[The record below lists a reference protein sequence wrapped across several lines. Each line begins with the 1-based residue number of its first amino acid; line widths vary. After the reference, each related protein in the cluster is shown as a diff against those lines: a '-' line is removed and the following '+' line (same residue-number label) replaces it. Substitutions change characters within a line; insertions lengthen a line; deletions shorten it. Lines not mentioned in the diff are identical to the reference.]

1 MLNWGRFGAA
11 RALAAALALS
21 VAAGGFVPA
30 AGAQGAARSDY
41 AFAFRDADI
50 AQVAQEIL
58 GSALGL
64 TYTIDPAVTGK
75 MSFRVDRRM
84 TRAQLLEAFET
95 ALGANDVVMVRQGES
110 LLLTSRAKAAGAGGV
125 RSAGASGAR
134 AGYETV
140 AAPLSFA
147 TPSEV
152 AKLLGAVGPSNVVV
166 SADDK
171 AGVIVL
177 GGTRREIEAALE
189 TIRVFDRS
197 GMEGA
202 RMRWFELRE
211 APAASMATE
220 LNQVLRASGM
230 AGASVVPLRRL
241 NGVVAFARTSEA
253 LDEISRW
260 VARLDVPVR
269 DEAAS
274 LWVYRP
280 RNVSAESLGRTLA
293 SVLPGAEM
301 PGAAQGQGPASQ
313 SGGDT
318 PAPPPAP
325 APPSTQQPASSQGA
339 EGAIRIGVDTE
350 SNSLLIAAPA
360 AQKPQILKVLNEID
374 ITPTQVLIEASILE
388 VTLSDE
394 FRMGVD
400 WSVLAD
406 AGKLRITST
415 GSDTGSVTPTFP
427 GFAVTFIDDDIR
439 AAVDALGGRTLVE
452 VVSAPRIV
460 ALNNR
465 KAHLQI
471 GDEVPVVVQS
481 SQSSSS
487 PDAPQVV
494 EVEYRDTGV
503 ILDVTPRVS
512 GDSIILTI
520 SQEVSSVARTTTS
533 GIDSPTIRQRRMES
547 TLLLRDGGVVALGG
561 LISSSKGSGD
571 SGVPFLKDIPLIGT
585 VFKTQSSDNRRT
597 ELIVLLTARVMRTS
611 EDSERVTNDL
621 IADMNEIKSRDLVK
635 P

>member
-1 MLNWGRFGAA
+1 MVALTSAGLAAPAAFAQSAGA
-11 RALAAALALS
+11 RA
-21 VAAGGFVPA
+21 
-30 AGAQGAARSDY
+30 DY

-50 AQVAQEIL
+50 GQVAQEIL
-58 GSALGL
+58 GSTLGL
-64 TYTIDPAVTGK
+64 TYTIDPTVAGK

-95 ALGANDVVMVRQGES
+95 ALGASDVVMVRQGES
-110 LLLTSRAKAAGAGGV
+110 LLLTGRSKAAGAGGV

-152 AKLLGAVGPSNVVV
+152 AKLLGSVGPANVVV

-189 TIRVFDRS
+189 TIRVFDR
-197 GMEGA
+197 GGLEGA
-202 RMRWFELRE
+202 RIRWFELNQ
-211 APAASMATE
+211 ASATAMAAD
-220 LNQVLRASGM
+220 LNQILQASGV

-241 NGVVAFARTSEA
+241 NGVVAFARTPEA
-253 LDEISRW
+253 LEEIGRW
-260 VARLDVPVR
+260 ISRLDVPTR

-301 PGAAQGQGPASQ
+301 PAAQTPVASGPGAGGVGAAT
-313 SGGDT
+313 GGRPPT
-318 PAPPPAP
+318 STEAPPPAT
-325 APPSTQQPASSQGA
+325 ATAQP
-339 EGAIRIGVDTE
+339 EGAIRIGVDHE
-350 SNSLLIAAPA
+350 SNSLLISAPA
-360 AQKPQILKVLNEID
+360 AQKPQILGVLREID

-388 VTLSDE
+388 VTLTDE
-394 FRMGVD
+394 FRLGVD
-400 WSVLAD
+400 WSILAS

-415 GSDTGSVTPTFP
+415 DSPTGGVAPTFP
-427 GFAVTFIDDDIR
+427 GFAVSFIDDDIR
-439 AAVDALGGRTLVE
+439 AAVDALGGRTMVE
-452 VVSAPRIV
+452 VVSTPRIV

-465 KAHLQI
+465 VAHLQI
-471 GDEVPVVVQS
+471 GDEVPVVIQT
-481 SQSSSS
+481 SQSTAT
-487 PDAPQVV
+487 PDAPRVV
-494 EVEYRDTGV
+494 DVQYRDTGV

-520 SQEVSSVARTTTS
+520 SQEVSSVAKTTTS

-561 LISSSKGSGD
+561 LINSSRGGGD
-571 SGVPFLKDIPLIGT
+571 SGVPYLKDIPVLGT
-585 VFKTQSSDNRRT
+585 MFKTQNQDSRRT

-611 EDSERVTNDL
+611 EDANRVTGDL
-621 IADMNEIKSRDLVK
+621 VADMQEIQSRGLAQ